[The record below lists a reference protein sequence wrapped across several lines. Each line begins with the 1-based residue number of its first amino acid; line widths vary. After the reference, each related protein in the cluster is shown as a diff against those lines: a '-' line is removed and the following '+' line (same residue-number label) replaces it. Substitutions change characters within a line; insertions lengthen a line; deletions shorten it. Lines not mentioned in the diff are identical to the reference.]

1 MELRKAYHK
10 IASLKGTQITSS
22 VGQELHDPHKYYE
35 ELLTRQAILRG
46 QKSRICWLKYGD
58 RNTSFFYATTISRR
72 QNYIDYLKLEDGN
85 RSSNKEEIKMI

>member
-72 QNYIDYLKLEDGN
+72 QNYIGYLKLEDGN